1 MEKQISV
8 ADVVNSNV
16 TVRLLS
22 NRDLAF
28 IIDPACPIGK
38 SNKVVFNPSDLDDYA
53 VAAEYD
59 CGYVVTFTFNEIDK
73 TYEISAN
80 SNKLLAAGYSISK
93 LNISEETLTI
103 VYTKNN
109 PEVDD
114 VNPDVI
120 MSEDEDVD
128 KSSEDLDDD
137 QIDEEKTI
145 ELKSPDS
152 HFEFYRMFIL
162 FLFFGVL
169 SAVVLY
175 NDIFLTAAKP
185 YIRYFIKKYS

>member
-38 SNKVVFNPSDLDDYA
+38 SKQVVFDPSDLDTYA

-103 VYTKNN
+103 VYTKNP
-109 PEVDD
+109 PEGDD
-114 VNPDVI
+114 AVI

>member
-103 VYTKNN
+103 VYTKIP
-109 PEVDD
+109 PEDD
-114 VNPDVI
+114 DAVI